1 MRLDQKTNTSLT
13 TKISIFFQNFF
24 FYFLF
29 ITTFL
34 FENAFCLIRSSWNT
48 ISALW
53 GDTTK
58 YLFLLPEKQ
67 AFECLFYFNYET
79 SGCWKKKNSLF
90 NYPELHKT
98 A

>member
-1 MRLDQKTNTSLT
+1 MELDQKTNTSLT
-13 TKISIFFQNFF
+13 TKISIFSKTFF
-24 FYFLF
+24 LLLF

-53 GDTTK
+53 GDITK

-67 AFECLFYFNYET
+67 ARHFNAFFISTIRKVDVE
-79 SGCWKKKNSLF
+79 KKKK
-90 NYPELHKT
+90 HKQFI
-98 A
+98 